1 MSQRLIRKLF
11 EQRLIAWAAA
21 RSPALPIAF
30 ENVPFDPAGKD
41 TYLKAFLLP
50 ARSQALTLDGPNRT
64 YLGLFQVSIVTKA
77 GIGAVAAENIAAE
90 LEAQFPVQL
99 RMTSGA
105 FAVQVIEPMSAATA
119 IIDGATLILPV
130 SCNYRADV

>member
-11 EQRLIAWAAA
+11 EQRLATWAAA
-21 RSPALPIAF
+21 RVPALPVAF
-30 ENVPFDPAGKD
+30 ENAPFDPTGKD
-41 TYLKAFLLP
+41 TYLKAFMLP

-64 YLGLFQVSIVTKA
+64 YLGLFQVSIVTKTGVGA
-77 GIGAVAAENIAAE
+77 GAAEGIAAE
-90 LEAQFPVQL
+90 LESQFPVQL

-119 IIDGATLILPV
+119 ITDGATLILPV